1 LWCARTWGSGQLLI
15 YQDCGEVTELGDIRI
30 YKLIETKS
38 RKLGFEIAEQIIEV
52 EGLCAGCQHKR
63 S

>member
-1 LWCARTWGSGQLLI
+1 M
-15 YQDCGEVTELGDIRI
+15 TELGDIRI